1 MRSLCWDSP
10 SAKLVRVEGQPKTPE
25 VNRRLRRLT
34 MLSAMVLF
42 CLSISAPCSPMR
54 QAFATSGAKLTIT
67 FNLASARVLPSV
79 PEMYLEVNRPF
90 TSPGETTVAVIALR
104 TDLPPFTGGNL
115 SQALLIVKVNPTIA
129 AADCHAPPDMTD
141 PSRTQIG
148 GHTFESVTDSDAAM
162 MKSFYE
168 TYSYGFVDGT
178 CYQVSR
184 IVSVISLGVV
194 DGMRHIETAPVDRLL
209 RNLQESIRFEK

>member
-1 MRSLCWDSP
+1 
-10 SAKLVRVEGQPKTPE
+10 
-25 VNRRLRRLT
+25 
-34 MLSAMVLF
+34 
-42 CLSISAPCSPMR
+42 
-54 QAFATSGAKLTIT
+54 
-67 FNLASARVLPSV
+67 
-79 PEMYLEVNRPF
+79 
-90 TSPGETTVAVIALR
+90 
-104 TDLPPFTGGNL
+104 
-115 SQALLIVKVNPTIA
+115 
-129 AADCHAPPDMTD
+129 MTD

-162 MKSFYE
+162 MKSFYG

-209 RNLQESIRFEK
+209 RNMQGSIRFEK